1 MKAINLLKIGSELL
15 KIMSFCDL
23 KIDDWK
29 YLELYS
35 EYVKSRNNRVKYSAM
50 ICELAEKYGISES
63 SVKRIIRRFEQE
75 I

>member
-1 MKAINLLKIGSELL
+1 MKAARILLIGRELL
-15 KIMSFCDL
+15 KLMSICDL

-29 YLELYS
+29 YLDMYS
-35 EYVKSRNNRVKYSAM
+35 EYVKSRNNKVKYSAI

>member
-1 MKAINLLKIGSELL
+1 MKAARILLIGCELL
-15 KIMSFCDL
+15 KMMSICDL
-23 KIDDWK
+23 KIDDYK

-35 EYVKSRNNRVKYSAM
+35 EYVKARNHNVKYSAI